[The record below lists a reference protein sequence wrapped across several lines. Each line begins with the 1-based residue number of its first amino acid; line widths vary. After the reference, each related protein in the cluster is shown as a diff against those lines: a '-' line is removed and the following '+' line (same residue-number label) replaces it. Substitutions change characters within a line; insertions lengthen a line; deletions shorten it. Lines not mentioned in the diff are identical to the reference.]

1 MKMNETAAQRG
12 WDDELP
18 GCMPG
23 PFIAPFGQHPHDKRR
38 ALAWADSLR
47 NRRLGWDDAR
57 RQIEAYL
64 VSEGASAGDIQAQ
77 IKRAS
82 SLIGPLL
89 R

>member
-1 MKMNETAAQRG
+1 MSEDTVQRG

-23 PFIAPFGQHPHDKRR
+23 PFRAPFGQHPHDRRR
-38 ALAWADSLR
+38 ARAWADSLR
-47 NRRLGWDDAR
+47 ARHLGWDDAR

-64 VSEGASAGDIQAQ
+64 GSEGASAEEILEQVE
-77 IKRAS
+77 RAS
-82 SLIGPLL
+82 RLMGQIL